1 MLRWNVVKKVIDRV
15 KDIISK
21 QDKKKVME
29 NCIIVIIIGIIII
42 IAGGTLFQKKDD
54 SRVTNGEYILDN
66 KINTGMNS
74 DIGEKDAGAHID
86 SKNEGMEERL
96 ESILSQIA
104 GAGKVSVMITY
115 VSGSEKV
122 PAYDKRESN
131 NDTREEDSS
140 GGRRTILQKD
150 TEEKI
155 AYEEIQNGTKMP
167 IILKEKSPEIKG
179 VVVVADGANEPVVRE
194 NLIRAVQTLMD
205 IPPYK
210 VQVFLR
216 EKR

>member
-1 MLRWNVVKKVIDRV
+1 MRCNMVKKVFDRA
-15 KDIISK
+15 KDVISK

-29 NCIIVIIIGIIII
+29 NCIIIIIVGIIII
-42 IAGGTLFQKKDD
+42 IVGGTLFQKKDAGAQ
-54 SRVTNGEYILDN
+54 R
-66 KINTGMNS
+66 NTGN
-74 DIGEKDAGAHID
+74 DDTEEK
-86 SKNEGMEERL
+86 L
-96 ESILSQIA
+96 ESILSQIV

-122 PAYDKRESN
+122 PAYDTRESN
-131 NDTREEDSS
+131 SDTREEDGS
-140 GGRRTILQKD
+140 GGSRAITQKD

-155 AYEEIQNGTKMP
+155 AYEEIQSGTKMP
-167 IILKEKSPEIKG
+167 IILKEKSPEVKG
-179 VVVVADGANEPVVRE
+179 VVVVADGANEPVVKE